1 MALSSIDIYLVKIL
15 KHIHNKMIAGSHKNT
30 IILSPSLRADLAL
43 TLSFSEG
50 QVQWVQTAFHHVR
63 TQENHNIHFLEP
75 SQ

>member
-50 QVQWVQTAFHHVR
+50 QVQ
-63 TQENHNIHFLEP
+63 
-75 SQ
+75 